1 MTHRSRPGEPV
12 AKKASTWVN
21 PEANYQRP
29 NATGRFLGAQ
39 VLRYAPWLRGVGIVR
54 ASFSGRARSPREP
67 AGLRQVSEPHR
78 LGTMMESYGNL
89 RELSNGLVEPKRR
102 VPPLPLSE
110 PSLASSA
117 CWPHWESRGAEA
129 ARRLSGRAG
138 LRPSPG
144 STEGPFLALLPI
156 QAGEAACCAHGLSEQ
171 AIHGLG
177 RVLGDRI
184 AVADAYRLGREIG
197 HAAEG
202 RSPLSLVERKGVPA
216 GR

>member
-21 PEANYQRP
+21 PEANHQRP

-110 PSLASSA
+110 PVTRLICLLAALGVPRGRGGSPPEWAGGPPSIAWEHRRAVSGPSA
-117 CWPHWESRGAEA
+117 Y
-129 ARRLSGRAG
+129 SGRRSG
-138 LRPSPG
+138 LLRPR
-144 STEGPFLALLPI
+144 AVR
-156 QAGEAACCAHGLSEQ
+156 AGNS
-171 AIHGLG
+171 
-177 RVLGDRI
+177 
-184 AVADAYRLGREIG
+184 
-197 HAAEG
+197 
-202 RSPLSLVERKGVPA
+202 RSRPRSR
-216 GR
+216 